1 MEQANRKR
9 HAMDEIGRKRWAIA
23 EGYIP
28 SGSCSSDRAL
38 VSHETACIL
47 NTGDREAHIAITIFF
62 ANREPA
68 GLYRVVVPPR
78 RTFHLRF
85 NDLEDPEP
93 IPLDTDFS
101 SVFESD
107 VPIVVQHTRLDSRR
121 AEISLMSTVAYS
133 QG

>member
-85 NDLEDPEP
+85 NDDVDRRL
-93 IPLDTDFS
+93 FS
-101 SVFESD
+101 G
-107 VPIVVQHTRLDSRR
+107 LSRR
-121 AEISLMSTVAYS
+121 TAHANLCRGTVVAAVRSLKRRGTRR
-133 QG
+133 